1 MSDSVEVPS
10 SPAED
15 VTTNSNTEPILIT
28 IPPKNSSPIL
38 TNKAYAPSP
47 SSTKPL
53 ASKPDPNL
61 LSSNRNPIPIRSSS
75 NPIPKRSY
83 PNLSSK
89 SSTPK
94 PPLTKSSNPPPF
106 YASKVKLPSDR
117 SLSRLAPTSIS
128 PAGKPRVLI
137 PDVVFERGAALHKEY
152 IVGSFLGKMPDYGP
166 IQSVLNYMWGK
177 GSKLEIH
184 LMPLKHSMLVRVPN
198 EFIRSK
204 ILEKKLW

>member
-1 MSDSVEVPS
+1 MSSPENPWLSPGRLASVLNPSSSTSGGLLPKPPDPPDPSLPPSVTDFPLLLPPPSSSTYPKSTTVTATVNPNTALQFSSEILQEPSTTSSTVPHLVSDVTMSDSVEVSS
-10 SPAED
+10 SPAEY

-94 PPLTKSSNPPPF
+94 PPIN
-106 YASKVKLPSDR
+106 
-117 SLSRLAPTSIS
+117 
-128 PAGKPRVLI
+128 
-137 PDVVFERGAALHKEY
+137 
-152 IVGSFLGKMPDYGP
+152 
-166 IQSVLNYMWGK
+166 
-177 GSKLEIH
+177 
-184 LMPLKHSMLVRVPN
+184 
-198 EFIRSK
+198 
-204 ILEKKLW
+204 